1 MRLSKFW
8 AHAGYCSRREAEK
21 IIKDDKVIIN
31 NVICNDFSYQVDEK
45 DEVYI
50 GNTHIVGQSEIELY
64 ILNKPKGYITSRKD
78 ELDRKTVYDL
88 LPDNKQH
95 LISIGRLDY
104 NTEGLLLFT
113 NNGDYARYYELP
125 KNKISRTYKV
135 KVYGNMQNS
144 YIKKIKDGITI
155 DGITHKVDEIT
166 LEKKLNTN
174 NWFIMKLTEG
184 KNREIRKIFESLN
197 LVVNRIVRTHYGK
210 YSIANMKLGEFKE
223 VNAEKIT
230 A

>member
-1 MRLSKFW
+1 MRLSKFL

-50 GNTHIVGQSEIELY
+50 GNTHVVGQSEIELY

-95 LISIGRLDY
+95 LISVGRLDY

-135 KVYGNMQNS
+135 KVYGNIQNS

-155 DGITHKVDEIT
+155 DGITHNVDEIT

-210 YSIANMKLGEFKE
+210 YSIVNMKLGEFKE
-223 VNAEKIT
+223 VNAEKIK